1 MSLGWAHAMFDA
13 ADWDFWLLM
22 GGVLVVCW
30 GLVVAATATLFRSA
44 APGRLRKAPSG
55 PRWAGAVGS
64 QQPTSSPSQQ
74 AGGADA

>member
-1 MSLGWAHAMFDA
+1 MSFGWAHAMFDA

-44 APGRLRKAPSG
+44 AQGRLAHGDRRPQMDRHSG
-55 PRWAGAVGS
+55 R
-64 QQPTSSPSQQ
+64 QPAADIQSFTV
-74 AGGADA
+74 GGAR